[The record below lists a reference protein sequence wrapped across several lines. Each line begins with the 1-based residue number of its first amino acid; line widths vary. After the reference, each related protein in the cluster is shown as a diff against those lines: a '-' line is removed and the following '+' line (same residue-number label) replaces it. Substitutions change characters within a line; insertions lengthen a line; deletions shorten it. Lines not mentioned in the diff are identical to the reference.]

1 MNSGAFDLVLSDVQM
16 PGLSGL
22 DVLKSIRE
30 NYSLSEL
37 PVIFVTANS
46 ESPALVHG
54 EDIETGISLVSG
66 WITPP
71 ASRYRF
77 RSGKV

>member
-1 MNSGAFDLVLSDVQM
+1 MNSDAFDLVLSDVQM

-71 ASRYRF
+71 GES
-77 RSGKV
+77 V